1 MPERDLFIVLPCPS
15 STQVAAFYGQI
26 QSMKPESAIVP
37 APVGVFRALQEQL
50 AGVVGQDFFR
60 QLVRHLAVA
69 LDVEYAFVT
78 TRKPQDPNRLLLVA
92 GWHVNRAAAG
102 GNELLLADTPAART
116 LMEGQLW
123 CEDETASAYPKDR
136 WLRKHGIQAY
146 CAVAIPGLD
155 GRALGH
161 LGIMSRQAFQASDE
175 LFSAL
180 QTFALR
186 AAAELRR
193 RHLDDIQRQ
202 TAIKFAASFRISHAI
217 LGVLD
222 LENEQCTDINPAVE
236 RLLGFSPAELIGRN
250 MRELGLWENP
260 QACEDVL
267 QEIKAGGRIGNYG
280 IGLRNYTGEVR
291 HGHLSAEVMEYDQR
305 RYALFSILDDTDY
318 RAAVDGLNTRAALS
332 HALYNAEP
340 NPILIFEID
349 KDGQPSANFLETND
363 ATYQVLGYS
372 SEELLKLAPLDL
384 MQVEA
389 WNDIAKVLMTRH
401 STEFEAN
408 LSCKSGSSLHF
419 RIHAWLVVSAN
430 SQAVMLQCRDPNQPK
445 QDHGNT
451 ESLESSYRSMFE
463 HALEGIYQSTTD
475 GHLTGANPALAR
487 ILGYDTPEEMIANG
501 LNIASRVYVRPEQRA
516 ELLRRIEQ
524 YGHYANQEFQV
535 FRRDGTTIWVCDN
548 ARAIKDKNGNVL
560 HYAGT
565 LQDITSR
572 KRAEQALVRSEEK
585 YRTLVDM
592 SQDGV
597 FLSQAG
603 KFSYVNRAFA
613 YMLGYEP
620 EEITGLPITDIVLA
634 SNGKLAEQIVSDT
647 VSHRAIEPH
656 EMHLRC
662 KDVNNQVTASVTVS
676 RISWRGR
683 SASMGTVRDI
693 TEHKKVE
700 QELVHNAYHDALTGL
715 PNRNFFMDRL
725 SQALDHGGKRDND
738 RFAVLFLDLDRF
750 KLINDSLGHSFGDR
764 LLVAIAKRLR
774 TCLRPNDLIARHGGD
789 EFTILLER
797 LQSLDEATT
806 VADRIHEELARAFS
820 VNGHDVFTT
829 ASIGIV
835 ISASHYQH
843 PDELLRDADTAMYRA
858 KAAGKSGYVVFD
870 DEMHERVK
878 AHLKL
883 ETELRHALQRNEFRV
898 YYQPVMELAT
908 GRLTG
913 FEALVRWAHPELG
926 LVAPEDFLA
935 VAEETGLIIPLG
947 WWVME
952 TACTQLASWRK
963 RYKHL
968 SENIFVS
975 VNIAN
980 RQFAHWVLPQRVAR
994 VLDMTGL
1001 SAKNLCLE
1009 ITETVFMD
1017 NPELAVET
1025 ISRLRTIGVN
1035 LQMDDFGTGYSSLS
1049 ALRTFK
1055 LDTLKIDRSF
1065 ISGIEQNRSDRAIVR
1080 TINVLAADLG
1090 MDVVAEGIENSRQ
1103 LELLRALG
1111 CRRGQGYYFSK
1122 PFAEKEVERYLAAL
1136 TPPKG

>member
-1 MPERDLFIVLPCPS
+1 ML
-15 STQVAAFYGQI
+15 
-26 QSMKPESAIVP
+26 P
-37 APVGVFRALQEQL
+37 APTGIFGALQEQL
-50 AGVVGQDFFR
+50 AGVIGQDFFR

-78 TRKPQDPNRLLLVA
+78 ARKPQDSNRLLLVA
-92 GWHVNRAAAG
+92 GWHVNRAATG
-102 GNELLLADTPAART
+102 GNEFLIDDTPAERT
-116 LMEGQLW
+116 LLEGQLW
-123 CEDETASAYPKDR
+123 CEDETAAAYPKDR

-175 LFSAL
+175 LFAAL
-180 QTFALR
+180 HALALR

-193 RHLDDIQRQ
+193 RHLDDIQRLA
-202 TAIKFAASFRISHAI
+202 AIKFAASFRISSGI
-217 LGVLD
+217 LGALD
-222 LENEQCTDINPAVE
+222 MENELCTDVNPAVE
-236 RLLGFSPAELIGRN
+236 RLLGYSPAEMIGCN
-250 MRELGLWENP
+250 MRDLGLWVNP
-260 QACEDVL
+260 QAWDDIL
-267 QEIKAGGRIGNYG
+267 QELKAGGRIVDYD
-280 IGLRNYTGEVR
+280 IELRTHTGEVR
-291 HGHLSAEVMEYDQR
+291 HGNLCAETTEFDQR
-305 RYALFSILDDTDY
+305 RYALYSIVDDTDY
-318 RAAVDGLNTRAALS
+318 RTAVDNL
-332 HALYNAEP
+332 HAKDSIYRTLLNAEQ
-340 NPILIFEID
+340 NPILLFAID
-349 KDGQPSANFLETND
+349 KDGQPSGTFIESND
-363 ATYQVLGYS
+363 AASRSLGYTLD
-372 SEELLKLAPLDL
+372 EFRRLAPTNLN
-384 MQVEA
+384 QTKI
-389 WNDIAKVLMTRH
+389 WHDIGRELISRH
-401 STEFEAN
+401 SAAFQIILN
-408 LSCKSGSSLHF
+408 CKSGATLNCQV
-419 RIHAWLVVSAN
+419 HAWLVTSAGT
-430 SQAVMLQCRDPNQPK
+430 QAVMLLCRDLNQFKPNA
-445 QDHGNT
+445 GNI
-451 ESLESSYRSMFE
+451 EEMESSYRSMFE
-463 HALEGIYQSTTD
+463 HALEGIYECEIDGRLTD
-475 GHLTGANPALAR
+475 ANPALAR
-487 ILGYDTPEEMIANG
+487 ILGYDTPAEMIASG
-501 LNIASRVYVRPEQRA
+501 LNIVSRVYVRPEQRA
-516 ELLRRIEQ
+516 ELLRRLEQ

-548 ARAIKDKNGNVL
+548 ARAVKDSNGQVI

-565 LQDITSR
+565 LQDITAR
-572 KRAEQALVRSEEK
+572 KRAEEALVRSEEK

-597 FLSQAG
+597 FLSQGG
-603 KFSYVNRAFA
+603 KYVYVNRAFA
-613 YMLGYEP
+613 YMLSYEP

-634 SNGKLAEQIVSDT
+634 SNGKLAEQIISDT

-662 KDVNNQVTASVTVS
+662 KDVTNQVTASVTVS

-683 SASMGTVRDI
+683 PATMGTVRDI
-693 TEHKKVE
+693 TEHKKAE
-700 QELVHNAYHDALTGL
+700 QELVHSAYHDALTGL

-725 SQALDHGGKRDND
+725 SQALEHGGKREND

-764 LLVAIAKRLR
+764 LLVSITKRLR

-797 LQSLDEATT
+797 LQGLDEAT
-806 VADRIHEELARAFS
+806 VAADRIHEELARAFS

-835 ISASHYQH
+835 ISAPHYQH

-870 DEMHERVK
+870 DAMHEQVK
-878 AHLKL
+878 ANLKL
-883 ETELRHALQRNEFRV
+883 ETELRHALQRSEFRV

-913 FEALVRWAHPELG
+913 FEALVRWAHPERG
-926 LVAPEDFLA
+926 LVAPEHFLA

-952 TACTQLASWRK
+952 TACAQLASWRK
-963 RYKHL
+963 RHKHL
-968 SENIFVS
+968 ADSIFVS

-994 VLDMTGL
+994 VLDMTGI

-1065 ISGIEQNRSDRAIVR
+1065 IKGIEHNRSDRAIVR

-1122 PFAEKEVERYLAAL
+1122 PFSENEVERYLAAL
-1136 TPPKG
+1136 APPKG